1 MVQRLLALLSI
12 VALTAACDTRVG
24 GVIGVQPPA
33 SKLGFLTQPTNTQA
47 ANPISGVQVAAQTPD
62 GQTRASSTAVI
73 TLSITAGTGT
83 AGAVLSGAAPQTAVG
98 GLVTFSNLRID
109 LPGAGYTLTAT
120 SGGLAT
126 AISGPFTIT
135 P

>member
-1 MVQRLLALLSI
+1 MAQRLLVLLSI
-12 VALTAACDTRVG
+12 VALNAACDTRPG
-24 GVIGVQPPA
+24 GSLGVQPPA
-33 SKLGFLTQPTNTQA
+33 SKLGFVTQPTNTQA
-47 ANPISGVQVAAQTPD
+47 ANPISGVQIAVQTPD
-62 GQTRASSTAVI
+62 GQTRVSSTAVI

-83 AGAVLSGAAPQTAVG
+83 AGAVLSGGSPQTASG
-98 GLVTFSNLRID
+98 GIVTFSNLRID

-120 SGGLAT
+120 AGGLAT